1 VIGTILG
8 ALFFGLVL
16 GPLARLLLPGR
27 QEISIAATIAA
38 GAGAALV
45 GGLLADAFGLV
56 DRRHQVDAGRILVQI
71 ACAIIAIALV
81 TAAASRRR
89 ISN

>member
-8 ALFFGLVL
+8 ALVFGVVL
-16 GPLARLLLPGR
+16 GPLARLVLPGR
-27 QEISIAATIAA
+27 QDISIAATIAA

-56 DRRHQVDAGRILVQI
+56 DRRHQVDVARILVQL
-71 ACAIIAIALV
+71 ACAIIAIAVVARV
-81 TAAASRRR
+81 TSRPARR
-89 ISN
+89 